1 MNKFDE
7 IVSDFLMTFNDL
19 EYEDREKNIFK
30 IELILNIRK
39 LTESYEQYKESI
51 SILDK
56 KVNEVTETKTNKKFD
71 EVVSDYIDILSQKN
85 YKDKEKN
92 LIKTELLINLIRLTE
107 SYEYYRTAIT
117 VLSRNEKKKERKR
130 SLIIAMNN

>member
-71 EVVSDYIDILSQKN
+71 KVVSDYIDILSQKN

>member
-85 YKDKEKN
+85 YKKKKKN